1 MAVFLPLSRFK
12 RFNPRARVGRDT
24 PCAARCLRRF
34 CFNPR
39 ARVGRDEQIPHVAG

>member
-1 MAVFLPLSRFK
+1 MLIPCVGAGLF

-24 PCAARCLRRF
+24 VEWLFKLPPS

-39 ARVGRDEQIPHVAG
+39 ARVGRDPGY